1 MVCKTITGTTIGLNA
16 YKIEVE
22 VDSIN
27 SLPSIS
33 IVGLPDNAVSE
44 SKERLRSA
52 IKNSG
57 YTFPQ
62 GKVVINL
69 APADIKKEGTHF
81 DLPMAIGI
89 LQEEGLLTSE
99 NIKDYAFVGELSLDG
114 SLRGVNGVL
123 PITTGLKESGITTVF
138 VPEENAREAALVQ
151 GMTIYGASHL
161 SDIVNHFTENPIKPT
176 VIDIQKYLEDD
187 LNEEYQYDF
196 KDVKGQKKAK
206 KALEIAA
213 AGGHNILMSG
223 TPGSGKTLMAKCF
236 ASILPPLEI

>member
-27 SLPSIS
+27 SLPNIS

-69 APADIKKEGTHF
+69 APADIKK
-81 DLPMAIGI
+81 
-89 LQEEGLLTSE
+89 
-99 NIKDYAFVGELSLDG
+99 
-114 SLRGVNGVL
+114 
-123 PITTGLKESGITTVF
+123 
-138 VPEENAREAALVQ
+138 
-151 GMTIYGASHL
+151 
-161 SDIVNHFTENPIKPT
+161 
-176 VIDIQKYLEDD
+176 
-187 LNEEYQYDF
+187 
-196 KDVKGQKKAK
+196 
-206 KALEIAA
+206 
-213 AGGHNILMSG
+213 
-223 TPGSGKTLMAKCF
+223 
-236 ASILPPLEI
+236 